1 MQTWLFLCLL
11 SITAFSASAKQ
22 VIYEE
27 NFDKDTWYK
36 GQDTPNFKTE
46 LGGGTY
52 KIQLKN
58 NSMQYF
64 WNMVRINPKIDYSIE
79 MKLRYLKGDLQ
90 NYFGL
95 VYNSYEFNNSYQ
107 FAINPLGSYKINKV
121 EKGQFKEV
129 SPDGKAL
136 KFNKDDWNI
145 LKISQIGDS
154 THYFINELKVAA
166 VPNPKFFGGSLGMF
180 VAGNSQYE
188 FDYIR
193 VEQDRGE
200 PNIVKYKTKK
210 PLLKENLG
218 DKINSECSEDL
229 PVLSYD
235 GKTIYFT
242 TEYCKYNMGG
252 ETDGNDI
259 FYSEKDSTGNW
270 TPRKN
275 IGKPLNNTGGNWV
288 VSISPDNNSMLLANS
303 YNSIGEIDG
312 FGVSKTKRTVNGWS
326 IPKKMN
332 IENFYSNSLGWQQSI
347 SADKQVLIVSTNFKE
362 NHGGSDL
369 YVTFLKDSNTWA
381 EPFNIG
387 EVINTFADEK
397 FPFLAA
403 DGVTLYFSSDGHTG
417 FGGQDIF
424 MTKRLDDTWKN
435 WSKPVNLGSEINSKA
450 ADFGFNLPADG
461 EYAYMVTTDGGL
473 GGSDIVRVKLPNE
486 LKPEPVL
493 MVYGKV
499 LNSKTK
505 EPLAA
510 DIDYKDL
517 KKKKI
522 IGTANSSPKDGSYK
536 IILPAG
542 KLYGFEAKQKGF
554 YAISQNMDLPKI
566 AAYREI
572 EKDLLLTP
580 IEQGATLRLNN
591 LFFDTGSDKIREES
605 FAELDKVV
613 TMMNENKKMKIQVLG
628 HTDNT
633 GNSTS
638 NLDLSRDR
646 ANSVVEYLKTKSIE
660 NERLSAKGLGS
671 TKPLASNKTDQ
682 GKQQNRRV
690 EVIISE

>member
-1 MQTWLFLCLL
+1 MRTWLFLCLL
-11 SITAFSASAKQ
+11 SFSALSASAKQ
-22 VIYEE
+22 VIYED
-27 NFDKDTWYK
+27 NFDKVTFYKNYSTPSLQCDTEDGVYK
-36 GQDTPNFKTE
+36 VQIKQN
-46 LGGGTY
+46 Y
-52 KIQLKN
+52 V
-58 NSMQYF
+58 QYF
-64 WNMVRINPKIDYSIE
+64 GNAVSINPKKDYSIE
-79 MKLRYLKGDLQ
+79 
-90 NYFGL
+90 
-95 VYNSYEFNNSYQ
+95 
-107 FAINPLGSYKINKV
+107 IKIK
-121 EKGQFKEV
+121 
-129 SPDGKAL
+129 
-136 KFNKDDWNI
+136 
-145 LKISQIGDS
+145 
-154 THYFINELKVAA
+154 
-166 VPNPKFFGGSLGMF
+166 F
-180 VAGNSQYE
+180 VAGNPSSFFGFVFNTKDDRNMYQFVVNKSGDYRILSAKEGMLTDLSEEKIIKFDSLSDWVLLKVEKIADTTYYSINKKRVKSVGNQPIFGASLGLLLGGIARYE
-188 FDYIR
+188 VDYIR
-193 VEQDRGE
+193 VEQDKGK
-200 PNIVKYKTKK
+200 PNVIKYKSKK
-210 PLLKENLG
+210 PLIKENLG

-275 IGKPLNNTGGNWV
+275 VGRPLNNSGGNWV
-288 VSISPDNNSMLLANS
+288 VSISPDNNSMLLANT
-303 YNSIGEIDG
+303 YNSQGEIDG
-312 FGVSKTKRTVNGWS
+312 FGVSITKKTLNGWS
-326 IPKKMN
+326 LPKKMN
-332 IENFYSNSLGWQQSI
+332 IENFYSKSLGWQQCI

-387 EVINTFADEK
+387 EVINTYADEK

-613 TMMNENKKMKIQVLG
+613 TMLSENKKMKIQVLG

-633 GNSTS
+633 GNSKN

-646 ANSVVEYLKTKSIE
+646 ANSVVEYLKAKSIE